1 MTPPRV
7 SIITPACNHGRFI
20 AAAIRSAQAQ
30 DLDAWEMWVIDD
42 ASTDGTAA
50 AVAGIAA
57 GDPRVRLLRHDENWG
72 MSRLADTYNQ
82 ALERSRGEW
91 IAILEG
97 DDAWPPGKL
106 GRQLDQLERA
116 PDVVLGYGRAQLIS
130 PAGEPLGET
139 LAGLP
144 GRFHRYFNDFRGP
157 LLEPLLLRPC
167 FIHPVTVLVRRP
179 ALERIGG
186 FRSFPGLGLTDHPT
200 FLELAEIGPFLG
212 SSAVLGL
219 YRRHPGSQSLN
230 RLVELTRGER
240 RLAFA
245 RLDGRPASE
254 GLRTLR
260 RRMER
265 SWSLEETRALLTEG
279 RLRLLRRQRRDA
291 RFSFRSSLKTAFG
304 TPFPS
309 LRRLAL
315 GLAALGALG
324 ASILPFNLERVAG
337 WARGRRTSLLERG
350 EGT

>member
-20 AAAIRSAQAQ
+20 KAAIRSAQAQ

-50 AVAGIAA
+50 AVAGFAA

-106 GRQLDQLERA
+106 GRQLAQLEGA
-116 PDVVLGYGRAQLIS
+116 PDVVLGFGRAQLIS
-130 PAGEPLGET
+130 PEGAPLGET

-144 GRFHRYFNDFRGP
+144 GGFHRYFNDFRGS

-167 FIHPVTVLVRRP
+167 FIHPVTVLIRRP

-200 FLELAEIGPFLG
+200 FLELAELGPFLG

-219 YRRHPGSQSLN
+219 YRRHRDSQSLN

-245 RLDGRPASE
+245 RLDGRPASAA
-254 GLRTLR
+254 LRTLR

-265 SWSLEETRALLTEG
+265 SWSQEETRALLTEG

-291 RFSFRSSLKTAFG
+291 RSSFRSSLKTAFG
-304 TPFPS
+304 TSFPS

-315 GLAALGALG
+315 GLAALGTLC
-324 ASILPFNLERVAG
+324 ASFLPFNLERVAG
-337 WARGRRTSLLERG
+337 WARGRRASLLERG
-350 EGT
+350 EGK

>member
-7 SIITPACNHGRFI
+7 SIITPAYNHGRFI

-42 ASTDGTAA
+42 ASTDGTTA
-50 AVAGIAA
+50 AVAGFVAN
-57 GDPRVRLLRHDENWG
+57 DPRVRLLRHEANWG
-72 MSRLADTYNQ
+72 MKRLADTYNQ

-106 GRQLDQLERA
+106 ERQLAQLERA

-130 PAGEPLGET
+130 PNGMPLGET
-139 LAGLP
+139 LGGVP
-144 GRFHRYFNDFRGP
+144 RRFHRYFRDFCGP

-167 FIHPVTVLVRRP
+167 FIHPVTALIRRQ

-186 FRSFPGLGLTDHPT
+186 FQSFPGLGLTDHPT
-200 FLELAEIGPFLG
+200 FLELAELGPFLG
-212 SSAVLGL
+212 SSAVFGL

-230 RLVELTRGER
+230 RIVELTRGER

-245 RLDGRPASE
+245 RLDGRPAS
-254 GLRTLR
+254 GRRRRLR
-260 RRMER
+260 RSMER
-265 SWSLEETRALLTEG
+265 SWSLEEARALLTEG
-279 RLRLLRRQRRDA
+279 RLRLLRRQRRVA
-291 RFSFRSSLKTAFG
+291 RSSFRSSLKIAFG
-304 TPFPS
+304 APFPS

-315 GLAALGALG
+315 GLAALGILC
-324 ASILPFNLERVAG
+324 ASFLPVNPERVAG
-337 WARGRRTSLLERG
+337 WARGRRASLLERS